1 MLHSLDCP
9 AISAHWLFSILHRP
23 ARVLQIGKGGSILK
37 QVRVRFAPSPTG
49 ELHVGGARTALFN
62 WLLARKHNG
71 VFILRIEDTDIARS
85 SEEMTR
91 HILEGMEWLG
101 LSWDEGPF
109 YQSNN
114 REQHVAY
121 AMKCLNAG
129 AAYYDFSDPESIAK
143 QREAA
148 QKSGKA
154 YRYDRSGMEPDIEKA
169 RRRIVTGEQAAVRF
183 LVPPGETTYRD
194 LVHGDVSFLNEKI
207 EDFVLLRGDGTPTYM
222 LSVVADDA
230 SMGVTHVVRGDDH
243 IANTPKQILLY
254 KALGHQPPEFAHLPL
269 ILGPDKK
276 KLSKRHGGTSL
287 AHYKEQGYL
296 PKAMFNFLALLG
308 WASGDDT
315 EIFSPEELI
324 GAFSFDGVG
333 KSSAVFDTD
342 KLEWINSQ
350 WINRSSVE
358 DLIPYVRSEM
368 DSLGI
373 WIDDLLEEKKEWFI
387 KVVEL
392 LKDRSRRTWDIARSG
407 TFFFRAPQE
416 YDAHAV
422 KKFCKG
428 ESLPGHIHLLAK
440 RLTALPSWNREKI
453 EAELR
458 SLAEELGIGAGK
470 LIHPLRIGTTGLGV
484 TPDVF
489 TIAELLGQE
498 EVVTRLDQFAQYLE
512 TESQ

>member
-1 MLHSLDCP
+1 M
-9 AISAHWLFSILHRP
+9 
-23 ARVLQIGKGGSILK
+23 K

-85 SEEMTR
+85 SEQMTR

-101 LSWDEGPF
+101 LNWDEGPF
-109 YQSNN
+109 YQSHN
-114 REQHVAY
+114 RDKHVAY
-121 AMKCLNAG
+121 AMSCLEAG
-129 AAYYDFSDPESIAK
+129 AAYYDFSDPEAIAAE
-143 QREAA
+143 RESA
-148 QKSGKA
+148 QKAGKP
-154 YRYDRSGMEPDIEKA
+154 YRYDRNGMERDIKKA
-169 RRRIVTGEQAAVRF
+169 RMRIDTGEQAAVRF
-183 LVPPGETTYRD
+183 LVPPGETVYHD

-222 LSVVADDA
+222 LSVVADDVA
-230 SMGVTHVVRGDDH
+230 MGVTHVVRGDDH
-243 IANTPKQILLY
+243 IANTPKQIMLY
-254 KALGHQPPEFAHLPL
+254 KALDHEPPEFAHLPL

-324 GAFSFDGVG
+324 SAFSFNGVG

-350 WINRSSVE
+350 WINRSGVE
-358 DLIPYVRSEM
+358 DLFPYVRPEM
-368 DSLGI
+368 EKLGI
-373 WIDDLLEEKKEWFI
+373 WSDDFLMGRKKWFNQVI
-387 KVVEL
+387 EL
-392 LKDRSRRTWDIARSG
+392 LKDRSRRTWDVARG
-407 TFFFRAPQE
+407 GVFFFCAPQT
-416 YDAHAV
+416 YDAQAV

-428 ESLPGHIHLLAK
+428 EDLPTNIRKLGHRLASLQSWSKENIEEQLRGLAK
-440 RLTALPSWNREKI
+440 
-453 EAELR
+453 
-458 SLAEELGIGAGK
+458 ELGIGAGK
-470 LIHPLRIGTTGLGV
+470 LIHPLRIGATGLGV
-484 TPDVF
+484 TPDIF
-489 TIAELLGQE
+489 TIAELLGRDE
-498 EVVTRLDQFAQYLE
+498 IVTRLEKFADYLE
-512 TESQ
+512 SADRA